1 MALIKR
7 LLLLLVLL
15 CGLILGV
22 WFSVENA
29 QPLAVTI
36 LGFSLPKFSVGVW
49 LTAVLLLGAVLGYV
63 ISAFSALKLKNE
75 NMSLNRKLKRR
86 DREIEKMRKRSVQAS
101 RSSGGAGKGA
111 SMTSSTE

>member
-1 MALIKR
+1 MTLIKR

-29 QPLAVTI
+29 QPVQVTL
-36 LGFSLPKFSVGVW
+36 LGFSLPQLSVGVW

-63 ISAFSALKLKNE
+63 ISVFPVLKLKNE
-75 NMSLNRKLKRR
+75 NMSLHRKLKRR
-86 DREIEKMRKRSVQAS
+86 DRELEKLRKLPVKSAS
-101 RSSGGAGKGA
+101 SSKG
-111 SMTSSTE
+111 SSLTSLSE